1 MPMISTPPCP
11 WRPSSK
17 SLRALAFG
25 PLISHMC
32 LNRQWRT
39 SQLNN
44 QTNQAAINVADL
56 ILENGN
62 IITLDDAMPRADTVV
77 IRQDRI
83 AYVGGADG
91 ADQYRTPNTEVLD
104 LQGKTVVPGFN
115 DNHLHAVSTGDYFSR
130 PILLG
135 LNADQII
142 EKLKAA
148 EKDLSPGEKIQAF
161 GWDYPSCPNPHRKL
175 LDRHFPDRSVIL
187 FQYSGHSAWL
197 NSYHLKKLK
206 VSLRT
211 PDPPG
216 GQIERDSGGE
226 PTGILK
232 ERAVYPIHYR
242 RLIEMN
248 LKTKL
253 RTRLFNKAMALFRD
267 NGITSIQDNTW
278 IPLTVNHY
286 KRLHKKGELTT
297 RISCWSY
304 GALKYAR
311 FWLEHLHFDPLW
323 VRKGP
328 RKFFVDGTFS
338 SRTAML
344 IEPYQGEPNNYG
356 LPTITPEKLYRI
368 IQTAIRQGRQLAL
381 HAIGDG
387 AIREFLDILENF
399 KMDKQRVRDL
409 RFRLEHAQLIA
420 QEDLPRLA
428 DWGILLAV
436 QPSALIDLKKDQ
448 SLLGEERANRTY
460 PYQSILKAGISL
472 SFGSDVPG
480 ESKFKPLELIHLAVN
495 RKNGENVTPLQAL
508 CAYTKGSA
516 YAEFMESEKG
526 TLAPGQLADCVILT
540 EDLTNCP
547 PDKIKDIRVE
557 ATIVGGR
564 IIFKKC
570 FTGQIF

>member
-1 MPMISTPPCP
+1 MSDII
-11 WRPSSK
+11 
-17 SLRALAFG
+17 F
-25 PLISHMC
+25 
-32 LNRQWRT
+32 
-39 SQLNN
+39 
-44 QTNQAAINVADL
+44 
-56 ILENGN
+56 ENGN
-62 IITLDDAMPRADTVV
+62 IVTLDEAIPRADCLV
-77 IRQDRI
+77 IRDDRI

-91 ADQYRTPNTEVLD
+91 ATPYRTPRSEVID
-104 LQGKTVVPGFN
+104 LQGQTLVPGFN

-130 PILLG
+130 PILAG
-135 LNADQII
+135 LNPDQII

-148 EKDLSPGEKIQAF
+148 AKELLPGESIQGS

-175 LDRHFPDRSVIL
+175 LDRHFPNRSVIL

-206 VSLRT
+206 ISSRT

-216 GQIERDSGGE
+216 GIIERDSSGE

-248 LKTKL
+248 LKNKL
-253 RTRLFNKAMALFRD
+253 RTRLFDKAMALFRE

-278 IPLTVNHY
+278 IPFTVNHY

-297 RISCWSY
+297 RVSCWSY
-304 GALKYAR
+304 GKLKPAR
-311 FWLEHLHFDPLW
+311 FWLEHLQFDPLW

-328 RKFFVDGTFS
+328 RKYFVDGTFS

-344 IEPYQGEPNNYG
+344 TEPYRGEPNNYG
-356 LPTITPEKLYRI
+356 LPSIAPQNLYHV

-387 AIREFLDILENF
+387 AIREFLNTLENF
-399 KMDKQRVRDL
+399 KDDRRRVRDL

-420 QEDLPRLA
+420 PEDLPRLA

-436 QPSALIDLKKDQ
+436 QPSALIDLKKDRG
-448 SLLGEERANRTY
+448 LLGEERANRAY
-460 PYQSILKAGISL
+460 PHQSILKAGISL

-480 ESKFKPLELIHLAVN
+480 ESTFKPLELMHLAVN
-495 RKNGENVTPLQAL
+495 RNSIENVTPLQAL

-516 YAEFMESEKG
+516 HAEFMESEKG
-526 TLAPGQLADCVILT
+526 TLSPGKLADGVVLT
-540 EDLTNCP
+540 EDPTTCP
-547 PDKIKDIRVE
+547 PDRIKDIRVA
-557 ATIVGGR
+557 ATIVGGKMVFR
-564 IIFKKC
+564 SE
-570 FTGQIF
+570 T

>member
-1 MPMISTPPCP
+1 M
-11 WRPSSK
+11 
-17 SLRALAFG
+17 
-25 PLISHMC
+25 
-32 LNRQWRT
+32 Q
-39 SQLNN
+39 N
-44 QTNQAAINVADL
+44 QTSLPVLNVSDT
-56 ILENGN
+56 ILKNGN
-62 IITLDDAMPRADTVV
+62 IVTLDEAIPKADSLV
-77 IRQDRI
+77 IRQGRI
-83 AYVGGADG
+83 AYVGGDEGTA
-91 ADQYRTPNTEVLD
+91 QYRASRTEVID
-104 LQGKTVVPGFN
+104 LQGKTLVPGFN

-142 EKLKAA
+142 EKLKTA
-148 EKDLSPGEKIQAF
+148 EKELLPGEKIQGF

-175 LDRHFPDRSVIL
+175 LDRHFPNRSVIL

-197 NSYHLKKLK
+197 NTYHLKKLK
-206 VSLRT
+206 ISSRT

-216 GQIERDSGGE
+216 GKIERDSSGE

-248 LKTKL
+248 LKGKL
-253 RTRLFNKAMALFRD
+253 RTRLFDKAMALFRES
-267 NGITSIQDNTW
+267 GITSIQDNTW
-278 IPLTVNHY
+278 IPFTVNHY
-286 KRLHKKGELTT
+286 KRLHKRGELTT

-304 GALKYAR
+304 GKLKLAR
-311 FWLEHLHFDPLW
+311 FWLEHLQFDPLW

-328 RKFFVDGTFS
+328 RKFFIDGTFS
-338 SRTAML
+338 SSTAML
-344 IEPYQGEPNNYG
+344 TEPYQGEPNNYG
-356 LPTITPEKLYRI
+356 LPSITPEKLYQV

-387 AIREFLDILENF
+387 AIRKFLDILDNF
-399 KMDKQRVRDL
+399 KNNRQRIRNL
-409 RFRLEHAQLIA
+409 RFRLEHAQLIVP
-420 QEDLPRLA
+420 EDLPRLA

-448 SLLGEERANRTY
+448 GLLGDRRANRAY
-460 PYQSILKAGISL
+460 PHQSILKAGIPL

-480 ESKFKPLELIHLAVN
+480 ESKFKPLELMHLAVN
-495 RKNGENVTPLQAL
+495 RNNGENVTPLQAL

-526 TLAPGQLADCVILT
+526 TLTPGKLADCVILS
-540 EDLTNCP
+540 EDPTTCP
-547 PDKIKDIRVE
+547 QDRIKEIRVE

-564 IIFKKC
+564 IVFKNDL
-570 FTGQIF
+570 

>member
-1 MPMISTPPCP
+1 MTDI
-11 WRPSSK
+11 
-17 SLRALAFG
+17 
-25 PLISHMC
+25 
-32 LNRQWRT
+32 
-39 SQLNN
+39 
-44 QTNQAAINVADL
+44 

-62 IITLDDAMPRADTVV
+62 IITLDDAIPRADTLV
-77 IRQDRI
+77 IRHDRI

-91 ADQYRTPNTEVLD
+91 AAQYRAPRAEVLD
-104 LQGKTVVPGFN
+104 LRGKTLVPGFN
-115 DNHLHAVSTGDYFSR
+115 DNHLHAVSAGDYFSR

-148 EKDLSPGEKIQAF
+148 EKGLLPGEKIQGS
-161 GWDYPSCPNPHRKL
+161 GWDYPSCANPHRKL
-175 LDRHFPDRSVIL
+175 LDRYFPNRSVIL

-206 VSLRT
+206 ISSRT

-216 GQIERDSGGE
+216 GKIERDSSGE

-248 LKTKL
+248 LKGKL
-253 RTRLFNKAMALFRD
+253 RTRLFNKAMALFRE

-278 IPLTVNHY
+278 IPFTVNHY
-286 KRLHKKGELTT
+286 RRLHKKGELTT

-304 GALKYAR
+304 GKLKFAR

-328 RKFFVDGTFS
+328 RKFFIDGTFS
-338 SRTAML
+338 TRTAML
-344 IEPYQGEPNNYG
+344 TEPYQGEPNNYG
-356 LPTITPEKLYRI
+356 LPTITPEKLYDV

-387 AIREFLDILENF
+387 AIREFFDIMGNF
-399 KMDKQRVRDL
+399 KKDRQRVRDL

-448 SLLGEERANRTY
+448 GLLGEERANRAY
-460 PYQSILKAGISL
+460 PYQTILKAGISL

-480 ESKFKPLELIHLAVN
+480 ESKFEPLELIHLAVN
-495 RKNGENVTPLQAL
+495 RNNGENVTPLQAL

-526 TLAPGQLADCVILT
+526 TLTPGKLADCVVLS
-540 EDLTNCP
+540 EDPTTCP

-557 ATIVGGR
+557 ATIIGGR
-564 IIFKKC
+564 IVFKND
-570 FTGQIF
+570 